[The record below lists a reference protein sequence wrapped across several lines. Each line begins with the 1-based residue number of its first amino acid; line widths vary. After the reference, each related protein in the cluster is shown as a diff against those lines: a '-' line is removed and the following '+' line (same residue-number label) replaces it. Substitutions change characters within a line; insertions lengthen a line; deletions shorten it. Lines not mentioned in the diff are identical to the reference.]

1 LSKYVS
7 GSIVGFDAASHVGV
21 DPRRPITIS
30 GGKGE
35 LMRATLSLI
44 AITIALAGCK
54 DPGAEVT
61 AATVETPVEA
71 KAAPA
76 ADSTATSSL
85 AINPSNSKIEFVGAK
100 VTASHPGG
108 FTDFAGEVD
117 LADPIEQSRIRV
129 TIQTESIF
137 ADKEKLTKHLK
148 SPDFFDVTKFPTAT
162 FESTEIKKEGE
173 GHTISGDLTLH
184 GVTKRISF
192 PATISAN
199 DSQVDATAEF
209 SINRKD
215 FGIMYPGMP
224 DDLIRD
230 LVVIKLSLKLPRA

>member
-1 LSKYVS
+1 MRVTFAL
-7 GSIVGFDAASHVGV
+7 
-21 DPRRPITIS
+21 ITI
-30 GGKGE
+30 
-35 LMRATLSLI
+35 TL
-44 AITIALAGCK
+44 ALAGCK

-61 AATVETPVEA
+61 AATVETPAET

-76 ADSTATSSL
+76 TDSVATRSL

-108 FTDFAGEVD
+108 FTDFAGKVD
-117 LADPIEQSRIRV
+117 LADPIEQSRIGV
-129 TIQTESIF
+129 TIQTASLF

-148 SPDFFDVTKFPTAT
+148 SPDFFDVEKFPTAT

-173 GHTISGDLTLH
+173 GHVITGDLTLH

-192 PATISAN
+192 PATIAATDSEVSAN
-199 DSQVDATAEF
+199 AEF

-215 FGIMYPGMP
+215 FGIMYAGMP

-230 LVVIKLSLKLPRA
+230 LVVIKLSLKLPKG